1 MAPADGES
9 SPPPHVAVVAF
20 PFSSHAA
27 VLLSIARALAA
38 AAAPSGATLSFLST
52 ASSLAQLRKASS
64 ASAGHGLPG
73 NLRFVEV
80 PDGAPAAEES
90 VPVPRQMQLFME
102 AAEAGGVKAW
112 LEAAR
117 AAAGGARV
125 TCVVGDA
132 FVWPAADAAASA
144 GAPWVPV
151 WTAASCA
158 LLAHVRTDALR
169 EDVGDQGALDS
180 TTTTVLLLSLPCPFI
195 ARGFDER
202 MAVAFPSFA
211 AANRVDEPLISH
223 PGLASYRV
231 RDLPDGVVSGDF
243 NYVINLLVHR
253 MGQCLPR
260 SAAAVALNTFPGLDP
275 PDVTAALVEI
285 LPDCVPFGP
294 YHLLLAEDDADTAAP
309 ADPHGCLAWLGRQ
322 PARGVAYV
330 SFGTVACP
338 RPDELRELAA
348 GLEASAAPFLWS
360 LREDSWPH
368 LPPGFLDRAAG
379 TGSGL
384 VVPWAPQV
392 AVLRHPSVG
401 AFVTHAGWAS
411 VLEGVSSGVPMACR
425 PFFGD
430 QRMNARSVA
439 HVWGFGA
446 AFEGAMTSAGVATAV
461 EELLRGEEGARMRA
475 RAKELQALVAEAFGP
490 GGECRKNFERFVEIV
505 CRA

>member
-80 PDGAPAAEES
+80 PDGAPAAEET

-158 LLAHVRTDALR
+158 LLAHIRTDALR
-169 EDVGDQGALDS
+169 EDVGDQ
-180 TTTTVLLLSLPCPFI
+180 
-195 ARGFDER
+195 
-202 MAVAFPSFA
+202 
-211 AANRVDEPLISH
+211 AANRVDGLLISH

-275 PDVTAALVEI
+275 PDVTAALAEI
-285 LPDCVPFGP
+285 LPNCVPFGP

-348 GLEASAAPFLWS
+348 GLEDSGAPFLWS

-411 VLEGVSSGVPMACR
+411 VLEGLSSGVPMACR

-490 GGECRKNFERFVEIV
+490 GGECRKNFDRFVEIV

>member
-80 PDGAPAAEES
+80 PDGAPAAEET

-158 LLAHVRTDALR
+158 LLAHIRTDALR
-169 EDVGDQGALDS
+169 EDVGDQ
-180 TTTTVLLLSLPCPFI
+180 
-195 ARGFDER
+195 
-202 MAVAFPSFA
+202 
-211 AANRVDEPLISH
+211 AANRVDGLLISH

-275 PDVTAALVEI
+275 PDVTAALAEI
-285 LPDCVPFGP
+285 LPNCVPFGP

-360 LREDSWPH
+360 LREDSWTL

-446 AFEGAMTSAGVATAV
+446 AFEGAMTSAGVAAAV
-461 EELLRGEEGARMRA
+461 EELLREEEGARMRA

-490 GGECRKNFERFVEIV
+490 GGECRKNFDRFVEIV

>member
-1 MAPADGES
+1 MAPADAES

-80 PDGAPAAEES
+80 PDGAPAAEET

-158 LLAHVRTDALR
+158 LLAHIRTDALR
-169 EDVGDQGALDS
+169 EDVGDQ
-180 TTTTVLLLSLPCPFI
+180 
-195 ARGFDER
+195 
-202 MAVAFPSFA
+202 
-211 AANRVDEPLISH
+211 AANRVDGLLISH

-275 PDVTAALVEI
+275 PDVTAALAEI
-285 LPDCVPFGP
+285 LPNCVPFGP

-348 GLEASAAPFLWS
+348 GLEDSGAPFLWS

-411 VLEGVSSGVPMACR
+411 VLEGLSSGVPMACR

>member
-1 MAPADGES
+1 MDG
-9 SPPPHVAVVAF
+9 
-20 PFSSHAA
+20 
-27 VLLSIARALAA
+27 L
-38 AAAPSGATLSFLST
+38 
-52 ASSLAQLRKASS
+52 
-64 ASAGHGLPG
+64 
-73 NLRFVEV
+73 
-80 PDGAPAAEES
+80 
-90 VPVPRQMQLFME
+90 
-102 AAEAGGVKAW
+102 
-112 LEAAR
+112 
-117 AAAGGARV
+117 
-125 TCVVGDA
+125 
-132 FVWPAADAAASA
+132 
-144 GAPWVPV
+144 
-151 WTAASCA
+151 
-158 LLAHVRTDALR
+158 
-169 EDVGDQGALDS
+169 
-180 TTTTVLLLSLPCPFI
+180 
-195 ARGFDER
+195 
-202 MAVAFPSFA
+202 
-211 AANRVDEPLISH
+211 LISH

-275 PDVTAALVEI
+275 PDVTAALAEI
-285 LPDCVPFGP
+285 LPNCVPFGP

-348 GLEASAAPFLWS
+348 GLEDSGAPFLWS

-411 VLEGVSSGVPMACR
+411 VLEGLSSGVPMACR

-490 GGECRKNFERFVEIV
+490 GGECRKNFDRFVEIV